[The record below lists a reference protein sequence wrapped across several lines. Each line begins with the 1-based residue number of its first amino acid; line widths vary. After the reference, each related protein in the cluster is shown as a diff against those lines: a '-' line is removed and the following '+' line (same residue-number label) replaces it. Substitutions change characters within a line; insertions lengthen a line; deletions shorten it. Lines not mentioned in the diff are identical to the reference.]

1 MRKIPLF
8 LFAFLLLGF
17 QQINAHQPI
26 DPEENDKSFLLNY
39 YQENI
44 NKLRAKTTGLSS
56 EQLTYQPT
64 PESWSVIM
72 CLEHIY
78 LTEKALVGM
87 VAAIMEQPAN
97 PEDREQLVVTDA
109 DIMNNIV
116 DRSARFKAPEV
127 LHPTNTFDNA
137 ETAIEAI
144 TENRQVIF
152 ELMERYS
159 IDEMR
164 SKIADAPFG
173 KIDGYQYLLFIAGH
187 ANRHSLQIDEIM
199 ASEGFPQE

>member
-17 QQINAHQPI
+17 QQIHAHQPNE
-26 DPEENDKSFLLNY
+26 PEENDKSFLLNY

-44 NKLRAKTTGLSS
+44 NMLRAKTTNLSA

-78 LTEKALVGM
+78 LTEKALADM
-87 VAAIMEQPAN
+87 VTAVMEQPAN
-97 PEDREQLVVTDA
+97 PEDREQLVATDD

-116 DRSARFKAPEV
+116 DRTAKFKAPEV
-127 LHPTNTFDNA
+127 LHPSSEFMNA
-137 ETAIEAI
+137 EQALEAI
-144 TENRQVIF
+144 IENRAKIF
-152 ELMERYS
+152 QLIDKYS
-159 IDEMR
+159 VEDMR
-164 SKIADAPFG
+164 NRVADAPFG

-187 ANRHSLQIDEIM
+187 ANRHSLQIDEII
-199 ASEGFPQE
+199 ASEGFPK

>member
-17 QQINAHQPI
+17 QQIHAHQPN

-44 NKLRAKTTGLSS
+44 NNLRAKTTHLSA

-78 LTEKALVGM
+78 LTEKALAER
-87 VAAIMEQPAN
+87 VAAVFEQPAN
-97 PEDREQLVVTDA
+97 PEDREHLVSTD
-109 DIMNNIV
+109 DEIMNNIV

-127 LHPTNTFDNA
+127 LHPTSEF
-137 ETAIEAI
+137 ETAAEALEAI
-144 TENRQVIF
+144 IENRAKIF
-152 ELMERYS
+152 QL
-159 IDEMR
+159 IDKHSVEDMR
-164 SKIADAPFG
+164 NRVADAPFG
-173 KIDGYQYLLFIAGH
+173 KIDSYQYLLFIAGH
-187 ANRHSLQIDEIM
+187 AERHSLQIDEII
-199 ASEGFPQE
+199 ASDGFPK